1 VVVVTGAVVVVV
13 VTGAVVVVTGAVVV
27 VTGAVVV
34 VVTGAGMMLLVRETV
49 QVTVAPPPLP
59 ELLH

>member
-1 VVVVTGAVVVVV
+1 MVVVIGAVVVV
-13 VTGAVVVVTGAVVV
+13 VTGAVVVV

-49 QVTVAPPPLP
+49 QVTVPPPPLP

>member
-1 VVVVTGAVVVVV
+1 VVGGVVVGGVVVVV
-13 VTGAVVVVTGAVVV
+13 VTGAVVVV

-49 QVTVAPPPLP
+49 QVTVPPPPLP

>member
-1 VVVVTGAVVVVV
+1 VVVVTGAGAVV
-13 VTGAVVVVTGAVVV
+13 VTGAGAVV

-49 QVTVAPPPLP
+49 QVTVPPPPLP

>member
-1 VVVVTGAVVVVV
+1 MVVVTGAVVVVVTGAVVVVV
-13 VTGAVVVVTGAVVV
+13 TGAV
-27 VTGAVVV
+27 VVV

-49 QVTVAPPPLP
+49 QVTVPPPPLP